1 MAKQLI
7 IVIGAP
13 YSGRTT
19 WINKNYSSGDYV
31 VVDAG
36 TYPNL
41 YVKSEKSNTSKLF
54 EDTIEDSRTWCLE
67 KVRVLMEG
75 EKPTETQQ
83 ESQSETQLELQQESQ
98 SESQPEVQQEA
109 KALRIVLSLIACRP
123 DRWREFIQLAIS
135 NEYELIFK
143 FPTNKNLFYSTKHN
157 TSMEQSKFIESKVI
171 CKFPKD
177 KKEIHRKNNE
187 GENEIVMVETKESS
201 LLRQTILETES
212 ARALYLQNKMV
223 FSDKEE
229 LLKKINEQYK
239 RAIMGDIKRAEK
251 KLRELEREAEKKVK
265 EAEREAERE
274 AKKLAKEEAKL
285 RKEAQVEVEQEAQVE
300 VEQEL
305 SA

>member
-7 IVIGAP
+7 IVTGAP

-19 WINKNYSSGDYV
+19 WINKNYSSGDYA

-123 DRWREFIQLAIS
+123 DRLREFIQLAIS

-157 TSMEQSKFIESKVI
+157 TAMEQSKFIESKVI
-171 CKFPKD
+171 NRFPKD
-177 KKEIHRKNNE
+177 KKEIHRKNDE
-187 GENEIVMVETKESS
+187 GENVIVMVETKESS
-201 LLRQTILETES
+201 LLRQTIIETES
-212 ARALYLQNKMV
+212 ARAFYLQNKIV

-229 LLKKINEQYK
+229 LLKKINEHYK
-239 RAIMGDIKRAEK
+239 TAIMGDIKRAEK

-265 EAEREAERE
+265 EAEREA
-274 AKKLAKEEAKL
+274 KKLAKEEAKL
-285 RKEAQVEVEQEAQVE
+285 RKEQEAQAQVEVEQKAQVE